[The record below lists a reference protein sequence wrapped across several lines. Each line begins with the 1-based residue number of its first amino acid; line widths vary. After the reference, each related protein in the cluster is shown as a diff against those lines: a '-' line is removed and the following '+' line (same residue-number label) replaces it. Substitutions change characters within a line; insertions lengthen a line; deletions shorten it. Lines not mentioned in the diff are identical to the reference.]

1 MASRFQPRRR
11 PDRFSPARFA
21 PRPAKAPAKVQ
32 PGRPAL
38 PPAAVVDAILRYH
51 DVSVDQG
58 GERTLLRLSDRRLRE
73 PEVAAALGADG
84 QRAARVSILWN
95 ERESEII
102 RVLESFED
110 RAAA

>member
-21 PRPAKAPAKVQ
+21 PRPAKAPAKAQ
-32 PGRPAL
+32 PSRPAL

-73 PEVAAALGADG
+73 PEVAAALGAEG
-84 QRAARVSILWN
+84 QRAARVAILWN